1 MSPPSSRSPETG
13 GADRQRLRVRLG
25 TELDDELF
33 ALALTHRS
41 YCAEHPGR
49 ASNERLEFLGDAVL
63 GLVVTTAL
71 YLAHPDL
78 PEGDLARI
86 RASVV
91 SSNGLAPVAAELGL
105 GEALWL
111 GRGEELS
118 GGRDKPSL
126 LADAL
131 EAVIGAVYLAG
142 GLERARV
149 FVLGLL
155 EERLEAEA
163 GRSELGDPKNRLQEL
178 LAKHGHPPPA
188 YETAEQGPDH
198 AKEFFAK
205 VLLGE
210 EVLGRGRG
218 PSKKAAERAAAEAAI
233 ARLGDGGVPSPGDA

>member
-1 MSPPSSRSPETG
+1 MSRPSSRPPETG
-13 GADRQRLRVRLG
+13 GADRQRLRERLG
-25 TELDDELF
+25 PDVDDELL

-41 YCAEHPGR
+41 YCAEHPGT

-71 YLAHPDL
+71 YLSHPDL

-105 GEALWL
+105 GEALLL

-126 LADAL
+126 LGDAL

-142 GLERARV
+142 GLDRARAL
-149 FVLGLL
+149 VLGLL
-155 EERLEAEA
+155 ETHLEAEA
-163 GRSELGDPKNRLQEL
+163 SRSELGDPKNRLQEL
-178 LAKHGHPPPA
+178 LAKHGHPPPV

-198 AKEFFAK
+198 AKQFSAR

-210 EVLGRGRG
+210 QPIGRGSG
-218 PSKKAAERAAAEAAI
+218 NSKKAAERAAAEAAI
-233 ARLGDGGVPSPGDA
+233 ARFGDDGVPARGGA

>member
-1 MSPPSSRSPETG
+1 MSPPSSRSPDTG
-13 GADRQRLRVRLG
+13 GADRQRLRARLG
-25 TELDDELF
+25 PELDEELF

-41 YCAEHPGR
+41 YCAEHPGT

-71 YLAHPDL
+71 YLDHPDL

-105 GEALWL
+105 GEALLL

-142 GLERARV
+142 GLDRARS

-155 EERLEAEA
+155 EARLEAEA

-198 AKEFFAK
+198 AKQFSAT

-210 EVLGRGRG
+210 ALLGRGRG

-233 ARLGDGGVPSPGDA
+233 ARLGEGGVPSPGGA